1 MAEATSYALVISNSL
16 EHAVA
21 EIPLDGKFRTYAGL
35 AETAAIKHLGMSLL
49 EARVSVAALSL
60 RGPVSACSKAD
71 ALSMLLGL
79 TVDAEPSALIS
90 VSCGVWFLLTIR
102 TAPPPG
108 EFKRRMIS
116 YHTRLT
122 LHLFIYTR

>member
-35 AETAAIKHLGMSLL
+35 SKASAIEHLGKGAAA
-49 EARVSVAALSL
+49 EVPVAALSL

-90 VSCGVWFLLTIR
+90 VSRGAWFLLTIR